1 MGIRSLLLFCILIV
15 FVSLLFATLYNLIR
29 ISPNHR
35 NRPDDNFKDDNGDNS
50 KVFRTQDFV
59 IGTDSK
65 QLLWFLQV
73 SFVNIHLFFKLMNF
87 VCIFFRLLIY
97 TLAYFMMLTELQSFD
112 NFVMR
117 P

>member
-15 FVSLLFATLYNLIR
+15 FVSLLFAKLYNLIR

-35 NRPDDNFKDDNGDNS
+35 NRPDDNLNKGDNS
-50 KVFRTQDFV
+50 KVLRRQDFV

-65 QLLWFLQV
+65 PLLLFLQV